1 MAIPGPSILVQSDV
15 GNGCVIQH
23 VKPQPLCKV
32 AQVAHHVAG
41 VGIVSVRVVSE
52 EQPGVV
58 AEQRVPVVAQVE
70 LGIGLAG
77 VPRVDADELAVPGV
91 AHEEAARPRGAF
103 KHHVVSA
110 SPLQEVGH
118 LQARGPGA
126 QDAVVPMHG
135 RPGLGRAQ
143 GERQVQGDGQEQPG
157 GAPQRG
163 GGGEAHHTADHRGE
177 ASDYGGPLEAGGREP
192 GTGGLER
199 GKGLPVRSLR
209 FRVQPEPKD
218 L

>member
-1 MAIPGPSILVQSDV
+1 MAIPGPAILVHSDV
-15 GNGCVIQH
+15 GNGCIIQH
-23 VKPQPLCKV
+23 VQPQPLCKV
-32 AQVAHHVAG
+32 AQVAHHVVG

-58 AEQRVPVVAQVE
+58 AEQRVPVVTQVE

-77 VPRVDADELAVPGV
+77 VPLVDADELAVPGI
-91 AHEEAARPRGAF
+91 AREEAARHRGAF
-103 KHHVVSA
+103 EYHVVSA
-110 SPLQEVGH
+110 CPLQEVGH

-143 GERQVQGDGQEQPG
+143 VESQVQGDGQEQPR

-163 GGGEAHHTADHRGE
+163 GGGEAHPTADQRGE
-177 ASDYGGPLEAGGREP
+177 ASDQARPLEAGGQEP

-199 GKGLPVRSLR
+199 GKGFPERSLR
-209 FRVQPEPKD
+209 FRAQPDPKD